1 MKYILTENSVSFVVN
16 SSSFSIP
23 RQDEKFHKSIGII
36 YDPAF
41 SEAEKN
47 QALLELVDDKFFVTS
62 HLNLCPVIIS
72 QDKNRYGT
80 ISYSS
85 LRSFLPFISK
95 NNIPLDVVEKFVN
108 NLCSIQNSSSLLNWI
123 VSNKILLSSDGHL
136 FLYKGLRENLT
147 DCFSGTIRNYVGM
160 TNEMAEETITKCHGG
175 PGFYFGN
182 FDRAKSM
189 SRGKMVLVR
198 VLLNDIVWFDCNE
211 MKVKKYKVVKE
222 EYSNLPVGAYDFDCD
237 DWVEPVAVPEPKRA
251 FRAISGLRRLGLR
264 RHSRA

>member
-1 MKYILTENSVSFVVN
+1 MNHILTEHSVSFVVN

-72 QDKNRYGT
+72 QDTKKYGKL
-80 ISYSS
+80 SYST

-95 NNIPLDVVEKFVN
+95 NNIPFDVVEKFVN

-123 VSNKILLSSDGHL
+123 VSNKILLSGDGHL
-136 FLYKGLRENLT
+136 FLHKGLRENMT
-147 DCFSGTIRNYVGM
+147 DCFSGTIRNFVGM
-160 TNEMAEETITKCHGG
+160 TNEMPEEVITKCHGG

-182 FDRAKSM
+182 FDRARSM
-189 SRGKMVLVR
+189 SRGKMVLAKI
-198 VLLNDIVWFDCNE
+198 LLNDIVWFDCNE
-211 MKVKKYKVVKE
+211 MKAKKYKVVKE
-222 EYSNLPVGAYDFDCD
+222 EYSNLPVGAYDFDCE
-237 DWVEPVAVPEPKRA
+237 DWAEPVVAPEPKRD
-251 FRAISGLRRLGLR
+251 FRAICGLRRLSLR
-264 RHSRA
+264 RRHKA